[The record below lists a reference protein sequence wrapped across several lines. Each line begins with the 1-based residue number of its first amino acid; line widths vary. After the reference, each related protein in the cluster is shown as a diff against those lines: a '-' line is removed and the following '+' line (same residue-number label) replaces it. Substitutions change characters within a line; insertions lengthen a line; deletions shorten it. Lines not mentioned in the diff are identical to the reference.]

1 MLRIVGICG
10 SLRSGSSNELLL
22 RALVPLLPPDSF
34 TLCDLIRQLPLFNP
48 DLDGEDPPQAVRS
61 LRAQWAQADAFVV
74 CSPEYAHGV
83 PGALKNALDWVVS
96 SGEFYEKPVALIT
109 ASPSSGEY
117 AHRSLQEILQVLTA
131 TLVPA
136 ATLQVRTARQAFA
149 PDGTLLDAGLRA
161 QLTAAMAA
169 LQGAIADRTA
179 ALAAAAQA
187 GDQ

>member
-1 MLRIVGICG
+1 MSLSALSLADFIALCYHEVERDG
-10 SLRSGSSNELLL
+10 SGGLTRTAVTAG
-22 RALVPLLPPDSF
+22 
-34 TLCDLIRQLPLFNP
+34 DLAAQFAWL
-48 DLDGEDPPQAVRS
+48 QANGYR
-61 LRAQWAQADAFVV
+61 
-74 CSPEYAHGV
+74 
-83 PGALKNALDWVVS
+83 
-96 SGEFYEKPVALIT
+96 PV
-109 ASPSSGEY
+109 
-117 AHRSLQEILQVLTA
+117 SLQQILQVLTA